1 MERHSTTVHLAYYFH
16 IETGT
21 VNSVELG
28 VYKPMCIKLALA
40 WGLDS
45 LPQSAQRYIQQ
56 SGYSYVTTFRLDNKE
71 IWNLV
76 AVGGNNGTILF
87 SSSDETIIERG

>member
-45 LPQSAQRYIQQ
+45 LPQSA
-56 SGYSYVTTFRLDNKE
+56 
-71 IWNLV
+71 
-76 AVGGNNGTILF
+76 
-87 SSSDETIIERG
+87 

>member
-28 VYKPMCIKLALA
+28 VYKPMCGDMLPPLKRVGFPAHLVKLALA
-40 WGLDS
+40 
-45 LPQSAQRYIQQ
+45 
-56 SGYSYVTTFRLDNKE
+56 
-71 IWNLV
+71 
-76 AVGGNNGTILF
+76 
-87 SSSDETIIERG
+87 